1 VAVKMYNNYMG
12 EVDRHDQL
20 MALFSLGKKLKFR
33 KYCIKLFLFLLD
45 MGMSN
50 AWIHHSECH
59 QEVKDKYGTRSD
71 FFQSIAEA
79 MVNPKMETQIME
91 DKIRLHH
98 M

>member
-91 DKIRLHH
+91 NKIRLHH

>member
-1 VAVKMYNNYMG
+1 MG